1 MGNDLKKASEGYCPK
16 CVVPGKPILYGLIE
30 EESPDYILGG
40 CSIMVGYDP
49 EYVCQKC
56 GAEFGHGG
64 RDYQVEFKIMNE
76 FMFDSFNLVNVQSD
90 RLLEL
95 AEVLIEAR
103 HELLFRGMPQEDLDL
118 MAIQHGWR
126 SFPMTRQF
134 EIYVFWN
141 RETQLIEFAA
151 RFNSQGV
158 VHRHGFI
165 LPNRHKWLRASS
177 IEAYNRTFDRVNRR
191 QLEVWKLRL
200 VGESPEINGPEELE
214 LLESTHQQHLVSE
227 QQLNLLAVKIAE
239 KQLSP
244 AWFDVEQDYANASSK
259 GAI

>member
-1 MGNDLKKASEGYCPK
+1 MGNDLKTAPAGDCPK
-16 CVVPGKPILYGLIE
+16 CEVPGKPILYGLIE
-30 EESPDYILGG
+30 EESPDYLLGG
-40 CSIMVGYDP
+40 CSIMVGHDP

-76 FMFDSFNLVNVQSD
+76 FMFDSFNLVRIQRA

-126 SFPMTRQF
+126 SFPMARQF
-134 EIYVFWN
+134 EIYVFWH

-151 RFNSQGV
+151 RFNSHGV
-158 VHRHGFI
+158 AHRHGFI
-165 LPNRHKWLRASS
+165 LPNRHTWLRTRS
-177 IEAYNRTFDRVNRR
+177 IEAYHRLFESVNQR

-200 VGESPEINGPEELE
+200 VGEDSEVNGPEELE
-214 LLESTHQQHLVSE
+214 LLESTRQQHLVPE
-227 QQLNLLAVKIAE
+227 QQLNLLAVKIADQ
-239 KQLSP
+239 QLSP
-244 AWFDVEQDYANASSK
+244 SWFDVEQDYANTSAK
-259 GAI
+259 GVI